1 MSTFAIHPVERNS
14 VKPFLRVAQTGD
26 AEFLF
31 QLFAERHTAQFAPLG
46 WSDAQLR
53 SMLQMQYRA
62 RAAGYAQ
69 QFVDLE
75 RFVIHTEDQHPVGE
89 LLLYRTNQEIRIVD
103 ICISNEYRQQGMGTQ
118 VLSELQRE
126 AATTGS
132 AITLSVDH
140 ENPARKLYER
150 LGFHET
156 GSNALQ
162 AEMRWQ
168 FAETM

>member
-1 MSTFAIHPVERNS
+1 MNRAKLS
-14 VKPFLRVAQTGD
+14 LRPAQMGD
-26 AEFLF
+26 DEFLF
-31 QLFAERHTAQFAPLG
+31 QLFVERNTARFAPLG
-46 WSDAQLR
+46 WSDTQLR

-62 RAAGYAQ
+62 RVAGYAQ
-69 QFVDLE
+69 QFANLE
-75 RFVIHTEDQHPVGE
+75 RFVICIADQQPIGE
-89 LLLYRTNQEIRIVD
+89 VLLYRTNQEMRIVD
-103 ICISNEYRQQGMGTQ
+103 ICISDEYREQGIGTQ

-150 LGFHET
+150 LGFFET
-156 GSNALQ
+156 GCNALQ

-168 FAETM
+168 FAETV